1 MICTFAAKLNGC
13 KMNKDKYVFAQ
24 LLEYLDYDKFRHLV
38 DKYDGNR
45 YVKHLTCWNQLLA
58 LMFGQLGN
66 RESLRDV
73 IVALEAHRSKC
84 FHLGLGRK
92 PIAKTTLATAN
103 QNRDYRIFEEF
114 AFYMMAQAREKRSA
128 DIFKLGGQV
137 YAFDST
143 TIPLCLSVFWWAKF
157 RKKKG
162 GVKAHV
168 LYDLEAQVPAFYHI
182 TTASVYDSKAMPE
195 IPYETGAYYVF
206 DRGYNNFGELYRIQR
221 MESFFV
227 VRAKSN
233 LQYRCVKWKRR
244 LPKNILTDAEIE
256 LTVYKSRKDYPENL
270 RLVRYYDEEQ
280 DREFMF
286 LANAMDLT
294 AQQIADLYKNRWQIE
309 LFFKWLKQ
317 HLKIKKFWGTTE
329 NAVRIQ
335 ISAAITAYCLVA
347 IIQHDMQLKRSTYEV
362 LQILS
367 MSLTDKTPLRE
378 LFDKTYSNDVKE
390 QSGPLIPGLF
400 D

>member
-1 MICTFAAKLNGC
+1 MF
-13 KMNKDKYVFAQ
+13 KDKFVFSQ
-24 LLEYLDYDKFRHLV
+24 LIAFLDRNHFNYLAR
-38 DKYDGNR
+38 KYDGDK

-58 LMFGQLGN
+58 LMFGQLSN
-66 RESLRDV
+66 RESLRDL
-73 IVALEAHRSKC
+73 IVALEAHQSKC

-103 QNRDYRIFEEF
+103 QNRNYRIFEEF
-114 AFYMMAQAREKRSA
+114 AFYMMEQARRNRAA
-128 DIFKLGGQV
+128 DIFKLGGKV
-137 YAFDST
+137 YAFDSS

-182 TTASVYDSKAMPE
+182 TTASVHDSKAMPE
-195 IPYETGAYYVF
+195 IPYETGTYYIF
-206 DRGYNNFGELYRIQR
+206 DRGYNNFKELFRIQR
-221 MESFFV
+221 MESCFV
-227 VRAKSN
+227 VRAKTN
-233 LQYRCVKWKRR
+233 LQYKCVKWKRR
-244 LPKNILTDAEIE
+244 MPKNILSDAEIE
-256 LTVYKSRKDYPENL
+256 LTVYNSRKDYLDNL

-286 LANAMDLT
+286 LTNAMDLT

-335 ISAAITAYCLVA
+335 IAAAITAYCLVA
-347 IIQHDMQLKRSTYEV
+347 IVQHDMKLKRSTYEV

-367 MSLTDKTPLRE
+367 ISLTDKTPIRE

-390 QSGPLIPGLF
+390 QFGPLIPGLF

>member
-1 MICTFAAKLNGC
+1 MF
-13 KMNKDKYVFAQ
+13 KDKFVFSQ
-24 LLEYLDYDKFRHLV
+24 LIAFLDRNHFNYLAR
-38 DKYDGNR
+38 KYDGDK

-58 LMFGQLGN
+58 LMFGQLSN
-66 RESLRDV
+66 RESLRDL
-73 IVALEAHRSKC
+73 IVALEAHQSKC

-114 AFYMMAQAREKRSA
+114 AFYMMEQARRNRAA
-128 DIFKLGGQV
+128 DIFKLGGKV

-162 GVKAHV
+162 GVKVHV

-182 TTASVYDSKAMPE
+182 TTASVHDSKAMPE
-195 IPYETGAYYVF
+195 IPYETGAYYIF
-206 DRGYNNFGELYRIQR
+206 DRGYNNFKELFRIQR

-227 VRAKSN
+227 VRAKTN
-233 LQYRCVKWKRR
+233 LQYKCVKWKRR
-244 LPKNILTDAEIE
+244 MPKNILSDAEIE
-256 LTVYKSRKDYPENL
+256 LTVYNSRKDYPDNL
-270 RLVRYYDEEQ
+270 RLVRYYDEKQ
-280 DREFMF
+280 GREFMF
-286 LANAMDLT
+286 LTNAMDLT

-335 ISAAITAYCLVA
+335 IAAAIIAYCLVA
-347 IIQHDMQLKRSTYEV
+347 IVQHDMKLKRSTYEV

-367 MSLTDKTPLRE
+367 ISLTDKTPLRE

-390 QSGPLIPGLF
+390 QFGPLIPGLF

>member
-1 MICTFAAKLNGC
+1 MFL
-13 KMNKDKYVFAQ
+13 DKYVFTQ
-24 LLEYLDYDKFRHLV
+24 LTAFLNRTQFNNYVR
-38 DKYDGNR
+38 KYDGNR
-45 YVKHLTCWNQLLA
+45 YMKQFTCWNQLLS
-58 LMFGQLGN
+58 MVFGQLSN

-73 IVALEAHRSKC
+73 IVALEAHRAKQY
-84 FHLGLGRK
+84 HLGLGRN
-92 PIAKTTLATAN
+92 PIAKSTLAYAN
-103 QNRDYRIFEEF
+103 LHRDYRIFEDF
-114 AFYMMAQAREKRSA
+114 AFYMMAQAREKRAA
-128 DIFKLGGQV
+128 DMFRLGGKV

-162 GVKAHV
+162 GIKAHV

-182 TTASVYDSKAMPE
+182 TTASIYDSKAMPE

-206 DRGYNNFGELYRIQR
+206 DRGYNNFAELYRIKR

-233 LQYRCVKWKRR
+233 LQYKCVRWKRR
-244 LPKNILTDAEIE
+244 KPKNILTDAEVE
-256 LTVYKSRKDYPENL
+256 LTVYKSHKDYPENL
-270 RLVRYYDEEQ
+270 RLVRYHDEEQ

-286 LANAMDLT
+286 LTNATDLT
-294 AQQIADLYKNRWQIE
+294 AQQIADLYKSRWQIE

-347 IIQHDMQLKRSTYEV
+347 IVQHDMKLKRSTYEV

-367 MSLTDKTPLRE
+367 ISLTDKTPLRE
-378 LFDKTYSNDVKE
+378 LFDKTKFNNVKE
-390 QSGPLIPGLF
+390 LDCSLFKGLF

>member
-1 MICTFAAKLNGC
+1 MYQDKFVFSQLSSFLNRSKFNRLAAKYGG
-13 KMNKDKYVFAQ
+13 DKYV
-24 LLEYLDYDKFRHLV
+24 
-38 DKYDGNR
+38 KY
-45 YVKHLTCWNQLLA
+45 LTCWNQLLA
-58 LMFGQLGN
+58 LMFGQLSN
-66 RESLRDV
+66 RESLRDL
-73 IVALEAHRSKC
+73 IVALEAHQSKC

-114 AFYMMAQAREKRSA
+114 AFYMMAQAKERRA
-128 DIFKLGGQV
+128 TDIFKLGGNV

-162 GVKAHV
+162 GIRAHV

-182 TTASVYDSKAMPE
+182 TTASVYDSKVMPK
-195 IPYETGAYYVF
+195 IPYETNAYYVF

-227 VRAKSN
+227 VRAKTN

-244 LPKNILTDAEIE
+244 MPKNVLTDAEIE
-256 LTVYKSRKDYPENL
+256 LKVYKSRNDYPENL
-270 RLVRYYDEEQ
+270 RLVRYYDDEQ
-280 DREFMF
+280 DRVFMF
-286 LANAMDLT
+286 LTNAMDLT

-335 ISAAITAYCLVA
+335 ISAAIIAYCLVA
-347 IIQHDMQLKRSTYEV
+347 IVQHAMQLKRSTYEV

-367 MSLTDKTPLRE
+367 ISLTDKTPLRE
-378 LFDKTYSNDVKE
+378 LFDKTYSNDVNE
-390 QSGPLIPGLF
+390 QFDPLIPGLF

>member
-1 MICTFAAKLNGC
+1 MF
-13 KMNKDKYVFAQ
+13 Q
-24 LLEYLDYDKFRHLV
+24 DKFVFSQLTSFLDRNHFNYLV
-38 DKYDGNR
+38 RKYGGDK

-58 LMFGQLGN
+58 LMFGQLCN

-114 AFYMMAQAREKRSA
+114 AFYMMTQAREKRA
-128 DIFKLGGQV
+128 TDIFKLGGKV

-182 TTASVYDSKAMPE
+182 TTASVNDSKAMQE
-195 IPYETGAYYVF
+195 IPYETDAYYIF
-206 DRGYNNFGELYRIQR
+206 DRGYNNFKELCRILR

-233 LQYRCVKWKRR
+233 LQYKCVRWKRR

-256 LTVYKSRKDYPENL
+256 LTVCKSRKDYPENL
-270 RLVRYYDEEQ
+270 RLVRYYDVEQ

-286 LANAMDLT
+286 LTNAMDLT
-294 AQQIADLYKNRWQIE
+294 AQQVADLYKNRWQIE

-347 IIQHDMQLKRSTYEV
+347 ILQHDMQLKRSTYEV

>member
-1 MICTFAAKLNGC
+1 MF
-13 KMNKDKYVFAQ
+13 Q
-24 LLEYLDYDKFRHLV
+24 DKFVFSQLTSFLDRNHFNYLV
-38 DKYDGNR
+38 RKYGGDK

-58 LMFGQLGN
+58 LMFGQLCN

-114 AFYMMAQAREKRSA
+114 AFYMMTQAREKRA
-128 DIFKLGGQV
+128 TDIFKLGGKV

-182 TTASVYDSKAMPE
+182 TTASVNDSKAMQE
-195 IPYETGAYYVF
+195 IPYETDAHYIF
-206 DRGYNNFGELYRIQR
+206 DRGYNNFKELCRILR

-233 LQYRCVKWKRR
+233 LQYKCVRWKRR

-256 LTVYKSRKDYPENL
+256 LTVCKSRKDYPENL

-286 LANAMDLT
+286 LTNAMDLT
-294 AQQIADLYKNRWQIE
+294 AQQVADLYKNRWQIE

-347 IIQHDMQLKRSTYEV
+347 ILQHDMQLKRSTYEV

-378 LFDKTYSNDVKE
+378 LFDNTYSNDVKE

>member
-1 MICTFAAKLNGC
+1 MF
-13 KMNKDKYVFAQ
+13 KDKFVFSQ
-24 LLEYLDYDKFRHLV
+24 LIAFLDRNHFNYLAR
-38 DKYDGNR
+38 KYDGDK

-58 LMFGQLGN
+58 LMFGQLSN
-66 RESLRDV
+66 RESLRDL
-73 IVALEAHRSKC
+73 IVGLEAHQSKC

-103 QNRDYRIFEEF
+103 QNRNYRIFEEF
-114 AFYMMAQAREKRSA
+114 AFYMMEQARRNRAA
-128 DIFKLGGQV
+128 DIFKLGGKV
-137 YAFDST
+137 YAFDSS

-182 TTASVYDSKAMPE
+182 TTASVHDSKAMPE
-195 IPYETGAYYVF
+195 IPYETGAYYIF
-206 DRGYNNFGELYRIQR
+206 DRGYNNFKELFRIQR
-221 MESFFV
+221 MESCFV
-227 VRAKSN
+227 VRAKTN
-233 LQYRCVKWKRR
+233 LQYKCVKWKRR
-244 LPKNILTDAEIE
+244 MPKNILSDAEIE
-256 LTVYKSRKDYPENL
+256 LTVYNSRKDYLDNL

-286 LANAMDLT
+286 LTNAMDLT

-335 ISAAITAYCLVA
+335 IAAAITAYCLVA
-347 IIQHDMQLKRSTYEV
+347 IVQHDMKLKRSTYEV

-367 MSLTDKTPLRE
+367 ISLTDKTPIRE

-390 QSGPLIPGLF
+390 QFGPLIPGLF

>member
-1 MICTFAAKLNGC
+1 MF
-13 KMNKDKYVFAQ
+13 KDKFVFSQ
-24 LLEYLDYDKFRHLV
+24 LIAFLDRNHFNYLAR
-38 DKYDGNR
+38 KYDGDK

-58 LMFGQLGN
+58 LMFGQLSN
-66 RESLRDV
+66 RESLRDL
-73 IVALEAHRSKC
+73 IVALEAHQSKC

-103 QNRDYRIFEEF
+103 QNRNYRIFEEF
-114 AFYMMAQAREKRSA
+114 AFYMMEQARRNRAA
-128 DIFKLGGQV
+128 DIFKLGGKV
-137 YAFDST
+137 YAFDSS

-182 TTASVYDSKAMPE
+182 TTASVHDSKAMPE
-195 IPYETGAYYVF
+195 IPYETGAYYIF
-206 DRGYNNFGELYRIQR
+206 DRGYNNFKKLFRIQR
-221 MESFFV
+221 MESCFV
-227 VRAKSN
+227 VRAKTN
-233 LQYRCVKWKRR
+233 LQYKCVKWKRR
-244 LPKNILTDAEIE
+244 MPKNILSDAEIE
-256 LTVYKSRKDYPENL
+256 LTVYNSRKDYLDNL

-286 LANAMDLT
+286 LTNAMDLT

-335 ISAAITAYCLVA
+335 IAAAITAYCLVA
-347 IIQHDMQLKRSTYEV
+347 IVQHDMKLKRSTYEV

-367 MSLTDKTPLRE
+367 ISLTDKTPIRE

-390 QSGPLIPGLF
+390 QFGPLIPGLF

>member
-1 MICTFAAKLNGC
+1 MF
-13 KMNKDKYVFAQ
+13 KDKFVFSQ
-24 LLEYLDYDKFRHLV
+24 LIAFLDRNHFNYLAR
-38 DKYDGNR
+38 KYDGDK

-58 LMFGQLGN
+58 LMFGQLSN
-66 RESLRDV
+66 CESLRDL
-73 IVALEAHRSKC
+73 IVALEAHQSKC

-114 AFYMMAQAREKRSA
+114 AFYMMEQARRNRAA
-128 DIFKLGGQV
+128 DIFKLGGKV

-162 GVKAHV
+162 GVKVHV
-168 LYDLEAQVPAFYHI
+168 LYDLEVQVPAFYHI
-182 TTASVYDSKAMPE
+182 TTASVHDSKAMPE
-195 IPYETGAYYVF
+195 IPYETGAYYIF
-206 DRGYNNFGELYRIQR
+206 DRGYNNFKELFRIQR

-227 VRAKSN
+227 VRAKTN
-233 LQYRCVKWKRR
+233 LQNKCVKWKRR
-244 LPKNILTDAEIE
+244 MPKNILSDAEIE
-256 LTVYKSRKDYPENL
+256 LTVYNSRKDYPDNL
-270 RLVRYYDEEQ
+270 RLVRYYDEKQ
-280 DREFMF
+280 GREFMF
-286 LANAMDLT
+286 LTNAMDLT

-335 ISAAITAYCLVA
+335 IAAAITAYCLVA
-347 IIQHDMQLKRSTYEV
+347 IVQHDMKLKRSTYEV

-367 MSLTDKTPLRE
+367 ISLTDKTPLRE

-390 QSGPLIPGLF
+390 QFGPLIPGLF